1 MLQIDVIRI
10 YKNKRCLVIDD
21 YPDIRASIKR
31 MLNKFGAMNVDTAST
46 GEEAIELC
54 QKYSYDIVLADFNL
68 GEKKSGQ
75 QILEE
80 IRYRNLLKHSS
91 LYIMVTA
98 ETTRDKVYSAI
109 ENQPDA
115 YIAKP
120 FTPPVLQK
128 RLDALLIIK
137 ESLAEIDA
145 AADAKDYDRAIALCK
160 QRIAEHDKYEMQCI
174 KILGNLLCETGRFD
188 EAVDVYKAVL
198 KERSL
203 NWALIGLGR
212 AMMRKGQLDQSEEIF
227 RKLRDERCPC
237 LEVYDNL
244 AYIANARGHTL
255 EAQGFMEEAI
265 AMSPESIL
273 RQKDLAVV
281 CENNDDLER
290 AEKAYRKVLRVGAH
304 SVYEEPQDYF
314 KFVAC
319 TNKIMVREKGFDKKR
334 FEDAGEILSRAVR
347 RFRAD
352 DSVLLR
358 AKYMMSDTCVAAGKI
373 DKAKEAL
380 ADAEKTYHEVAT
392 VAEVGPE
399 VLLQRARTFE
409 QNGDKAKAKEILL
422 QLAAKHGDNQALM
435 DEIDRCLDEPV
446 SKQGKTKVIEFNREG
461 KKLFEAQDY
470 VRAIDYFVKALKIY
484 PNHIALNL
492 NLAMALLREMNKSG
506 ADPVYVARAKRVM
519 TKIGALPESSEFH
532 ALWKTIKA
540 QIDAL

>member
-1 MLQIDVIRI
+1 MLQIEVIRI

-91 LYIMVTA
+91 LYIMITA

-120 FTPPVLQK
+120 FTPPILQK

-145 AADAKDYDRAIALCK
+145 AADARDYDRAINLCR
-160 QRIAEHDKYEMQCI
+160 QRIAEHDKYETHCI
-174 KILGNLLCETGRFD
+174 KILGNLLCETGRFE
-188 EAVDVYKAVL
+188 EAADVYKAVL

-244 AYIANARGHTL
+244 AFIANERGNAL

-273 RQKDLAVV
+273 RQKDLATI
-281 CENNDDLER
+281 CEKNDDIER
-290 AEKAYRKVLRVGAH
+290 AEKAYRKVLRIGAH

-314 KFVAC
+314 KFVSC
-319 TNKIMVREKGFDKKR
+319 TNKMMTQTGYDKKR
-334 FEDAGEILSRAVR
+334 FDDAGEMLTRAVR

-352 DSVLLR
+352 GSVLLR
-358 AKYMMSDTCVAAGKI
+358 AKYMMSDTCMAAGKK
-373 DKAKEAL
+373 DKATEAL
-380 ADAEKTYHEVAT
+380 ADAEKTFQEMAT
-392 VAEVGPE
+392 TAEVGPE
-399 VLLQRARTFE
+399 VLMQRARTFE

-422 QLAAKHGDNQALM
+422 QLAAKFGDNQEIM
-435 DEIDRCLDEPV
+435 EEIDRCLDEPV
-446 SKQGKTKVIEFNREG
+446 SKQGKVKVVEFNREG
-461 KKLFEAQDY
+461 KKLFEKEDY
-470 VRAIDYFVKALKIY
+470 VQAIDYFVKALKIY
-484 PNHIALNL
+484 PNHVALNL
-492 NLAMALLREMNKSG
+492 NLAMALLREMNKNG
-506 ADPVYVARAKRVM
+506 ADPVYLSRCKRVM
-519 TKIGALPESSEFH
+519 TKIGELPTTNEFH
-532 ALWKTIKA
+532 ALWLNIKN
-540 QIDAL
+540 QVDKFK

>member
-1 MLQIDVIRI
+1 MQQIDIIRI

-46 GEEAIELC
+46 GEEAMELC
-54 QKYSYDIVLADFNL
+54 QKYSYDIVLSDFNL

-80 IRYRNLLKHSS
+80 IRFRNLLKHSS
-91 LYIMVTA
+91 IYIMITA

-128 RLDALLIIK
+128 RLDALLVIK
-137 ESLAEIDA
+137 ESLADIDD
-145 AADAKDYDRAIALCK
+145 AADAGDFDRAISLCRK
-160 QRIAEHDKYEMQCI
+160 RIAAHDRYEMQCI
-174 KILGNLLCETGRFD
+174 KMLGNLLCKTGRFD
-188 EAVDVYKAVL
+188 EAADVYKAVL

-244 AYIANARGHTL
+244 AYIANVRGNTL
-255 EAQGFMEEAI
+255 ESQGFMEEAI

-273 RQKDLAVV
+273 RQKNLAGI

-290 AEKAYRKVLRVGAH
+290 AEKAYRKVLRIGAH

-314 KFVAC
+314 KFVSC
-319 TNKIMVREKGFDKKR
+319 TNKVMLRQGGYDKKR
-334 FEDAGEILSRAVR
+334 FEDAGEMLTRAVR

-352 DSVLLR
+352 GSVLLR
-358 AKYMMSDTCVAAGKI
+358 AKYMMSDTCVAAGKQ

-380 ADAEKTYHEVAT
+380 ADAEKAFQEAAT
-392 VAEVGPE
+392 IAEVGPE
-399 VLLQRARTFE
+399 VLMQRARTFE

-422 QLAAKHGDNQALM
+422 QLAAKYADNEALIT
-435 DEIDRCLDEPV
+435 EIDRCLDEPV
-446 SKQGKTKVIEFNREG
+446 SKQGKVKVVEFNREG
-461 KKLFEAQDY
+461 KKLFEKEDY
-470 VRAIDYFVKALKIY
+470 VQAIDFFVKALKIY
-484 PNHIALNL
+484 PNHVALNL
-492 NLAMALLREMNKSG
+492 NLAMALLREMNKNG
-506 ADPVYVARAKRVM
+506 ADPVYVSRCKRVM
-519 TKIGALPESSEFH
+519 AKIGDLPSTHEFH
-532 ALWKTIKA
+532 GLWQTIKT
-540 QIDAL
+540 QVDKI